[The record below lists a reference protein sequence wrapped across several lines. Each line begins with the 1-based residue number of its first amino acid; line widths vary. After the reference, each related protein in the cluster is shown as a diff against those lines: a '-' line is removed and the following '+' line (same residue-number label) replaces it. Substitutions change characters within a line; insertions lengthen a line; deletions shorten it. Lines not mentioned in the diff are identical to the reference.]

1 VTPVLVVDDDADIRL
16 FLRAVLEGDGLE
28 VVEAAT
34 GHEALAQLHRQ
45 RPRLVLLDV
54 LLGDMDGFAVIEE
67 IRRQPGPFV
76 PIILITGIDDPAAR
90 ARAIETG
97 ADEVLH
103 KPIHPFELRLRLR
116 AMLRF
121 QHLAGELHQAN
132 RRLRLLART
141 DELTGL
147 RNRRGLR
154 VALLRELRRAERY
167 ERDLSLIALDVDRFK
182 QVNDRYGHAVGDRVL
197 QGVARALQIGVRQV
211 DVVARTGGE
220 EFVVVAPE
228 TPLADALQVAERLRA
243 LVAAFELPVG
253 DQLVRVTLSAGVAS
267 CRTSGLSELEPLLQ
281 VADAALYRAKA
292 EGRNRVEAAVPPS
305 DPLRRSL

>member
-1 VTPVLVVDDDADIRL
+1 VTPVLVVDDDPEIRL
-16 FLRAVLEGDGLE
+16 FLRAVLEGDGLQ

-34 GHEALAQLHRQ
+34 GQEALTLLHQQ

-54 LLGDMDGFAVIEE
+54 LLGDMDGFGVIAE
-67 IRRQPGPFV
+67 IRRRPGPFV

-90 ARAIETG
+90 ARAIEVG

-116 AMLRF
+116 AMLRI
-121 QHLAGELHQAN
+121 QHLAGELHLAN

-141 DELTGL
+141 DDLTGL
-147 RNRRGLR
+147 RNRRGLK

-167 ERDLSLIALDVDRFK
+167 GRDLSVLQIDVDRFK
-182 QVNDRYGHAVGDRVL
+182 QVNDRYGHAVGDQVL

-211 DVVARTGGE
+211 DVVARVGGE

-228 TPLADALQVAERLRA
+228 TPLDDALQVAERLRA
-243 LVAAFELPVG
+243 LVASFELPVG
-253 DQLVRVTLSAGVAS
+253 DQLVRVTISAGVAS
-267 CRTSGLSELEPLLQ
+267 CRTSGVTEPDLLLQ

-292 EGRNRVEAAVPPS
+292 LGRDRVEAAAEEARP
-305 DPLRRSL
+305 D